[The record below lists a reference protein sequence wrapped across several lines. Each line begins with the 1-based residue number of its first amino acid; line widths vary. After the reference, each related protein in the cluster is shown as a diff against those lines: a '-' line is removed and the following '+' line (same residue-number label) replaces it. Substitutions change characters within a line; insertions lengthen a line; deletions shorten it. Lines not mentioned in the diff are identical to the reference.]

1 MRILVNF
8 QDNDGWFIGCL
19 AEDCKTVIG
28 PRLDVASLDTL
39 RRLLQYA
46 GANTEEMSEFERS
59 LGAWNKG
66 SVWIS
71 NLTDAGAKLLR
82 IRIQNPVQGME

>member
-1 MRILVNF
+1 MRILLNF
-8 QDNDGWFIGCL
+8 QNNDGWFISCL

-39 RRLLQYA
+39 RRLLRYA
-46 GANTEEMSEFERS
+46 GANAEEMKEFEHS
-59 LGAWNKG
+59 LGAWGKG